1 MFWADS
7 VGLSTIVDGL
17 RRQEARMK
25 PDFSFSQLL
34 LDKAAKGE
42 SFTR

>member
-7 VGLSTIVDGL
+7 VGLGKIVEGL
-17 RRQEARMK
+17 KRQESRMNN
-25 PDFSFSQLL
+25 DFSFSQLL
-34 LDKAAKGE
+34 LEKAGKGE